1 MARLV
6 VTTQLLDE
14 LSIYCHKQTG
24 FKITFIEKQ
33 MEPTMTDIS
42 KLTAERQEYTA
53 AGVAGV
59 TDIDISEIEPT
70 DETLY
75 TRRVR
80 KIDFNHMNGSANT
93 RDTRSIAINASMNM
107 GKSYQSKQFLRREFA
122 KKPKLRVVVICCRI
136 QQAYTVM
143 GQLTEFN
150 FQLYSDETTT
160 ISTSNRLMIQYESL

>member
-24 FKITFIEKQ
+24 FKITFVEKQ
-33 MEPTMTDIS
+33 IEPTMTDIS
-42 KLTAERQEYTA
+42 KLTAERQES

-59 TDIDISEIEPT
+59 TDIEVSEIEPT
-70 DETLY
+70 DETQY

-80 KIDFNHMNGSANT
+80 KIDFNNMNGSANT
-93 RDTRSIAINASMNM
+93 RDTRCIAINASMNM

-122 KKPKLRVVVICCRI
+122 KN
-136 QQAYTVM
+136 T
-143 GQLTEFN
+143 
-150 FQLYSDETTT
+150 
-160 ISTSNRLMIQYESL
+160 